1 MPESHAEVS
10 EIVSVDVLLPPCD
23 GVTLEGLKLNL
34 RLESS
39 EEAVRATALE
49 NWLRLDTVMV
59 EVAGELGTNETDPG
73 LAATVKSGYLTV

>member
-1 MPESHAEVS
+1 MPESHAEAS
-10 EIVSVDVLLPPCD
+10 EMVSVDVLLPPCD

-39 EEAVRATALE
+39 EDAVRATALE
-49 NWLRLDTVMV
+49 NWLRLDTVIV
-59 EVAGELGTNETDPG
+59 EVTDEEGLKETDPG